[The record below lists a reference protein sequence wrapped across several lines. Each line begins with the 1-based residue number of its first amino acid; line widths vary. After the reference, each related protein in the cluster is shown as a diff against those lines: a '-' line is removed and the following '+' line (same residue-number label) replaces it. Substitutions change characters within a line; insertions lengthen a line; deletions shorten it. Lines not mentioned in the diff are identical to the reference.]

1 MPSVFEATA
10 GAALGVGSDQTGSV
24 TQATNKAT
32 GVTLNKVAGVITM
45 ADAALAAAA
54 EVSFTV
60 TNSECTASDVVVVN
74 HASAGTAGSYL
85 VQANSIAAGSFA
97 ITVANVS
104 AGSLGEAIVLNYHCL
119 LYTSPSPRDRQKS
132 RMPSSA

>member
-1 MPSVFEATA
+1 MPSLFEATA

-24 TQATNKAT
+24 TQATSKAT
-32 GVTLNKVAGVITM
+32 AVTLNQVAGVITLNN
-45 ADAALAAAA
+45 AALAAAA

-60 TNSECTASDVVVVN
+60 TNSEITASDVVVVN

-85 VQANSIAAGSFA
+85 VQANSIAAGSFK

-104 AGSLGEAIVLNYHCL
+104 AGSLSEAIVLNYQIL
-119 LYTSPSPRDRQKS
+119 K
-132 RMPSSA
+132 AG

>member
-10 GAALGVGSDQTGSV
+10 GAALGVGSAQTGSV

-104 AGSLGEAIVLNYHCL
+104 AGSLGEAIVLNYQIL
-119 LYTSPSPRDRQKS
+119 K
-132 RMPSSA
+132 AG

>member
-24 TQATNKAT
+24 TQATSKAT
-32 GVTLNKVAGVITM
+32 GVTLNKTAGVITM
-45 ADAALAAAA
+45 DDAQLNAGV

-60 TNSECTASDVVVVN
+60 TNSEVTASDVVLVN

-85 VQANSIAAGSFA
+85 AQANSIAAGSFA
-97 ITVANVS
+97 ITVTNVS
-104 AGSLGEAIVLNYHCL
+104 AGNLSEAIVLNFVAL
-119 LYTSPSPRDRQKS
+119 KGA
-132 RMPSSA
+132 SS